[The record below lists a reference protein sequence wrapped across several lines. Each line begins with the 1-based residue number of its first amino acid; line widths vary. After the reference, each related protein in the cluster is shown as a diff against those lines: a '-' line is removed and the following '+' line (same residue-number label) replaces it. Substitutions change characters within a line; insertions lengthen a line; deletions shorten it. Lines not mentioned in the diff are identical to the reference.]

1 MPDPALFGLI
11 MGAMPFVLFFF
22 SSAPTATG
30 TDVDVQLVSAW
41 QHIRTDR
48 GDAGQPEIR
57 PRR

>member
-1 MPDPALFGLI
+1 LHGLI

-22 SSAPTATG
+22 SSAPTAAG
-30 TDVDVQLVSAW
+30 ADVDVQLGSTW

-48 GDAGQPEIR
+48 GDTGQPEIR